1 MKTMRQLAEM
11 MTTRRVMVITTI
23 TEIITECCLVSIT
36 SLSCTEDYNVYVYY
50 VYLFMYYR
58 CIIYVCGCEKK
69 HDECALMH

>member
-50 VYLFMYYR
+50 VYY
-58 CIIYVCGCEKK
+58 IIK
-69 HDECALMH
+69 